1 MLTQTDGKGQVTIFG
16 YNSRSLAVRKVD
28 NGGSLEET
36 YAYYADGS
44 MRRKT
49 DRNGV
54 LSEYTYDIHGRLTQ
68 EVAGESPISYT
79 YDSNGN
85 QLNITDATGVTT
97 RTYDALNRVI
107 TKTVPVLGAT
117 TFVYDITAGLTSGY
131 TGETTTDPKGNMV
144 TRIYDKAGRLYQVKD
159 GAAVMA
165 AYTYYDNGNLQK
177 MQYNGSSE
185 EYTYYPNNRLH
196 TLANKKGSTI
206 IEAYNY
212 SYDPAGNQTGKLDGK
227 GTTSYSYDPLN
238 RLLSVTEPGGE
249 ITSYTYDAAGNRAAE
264 TVTAGGVSVTTGY
277 AYDGLNRLVNTEK
290 ALADGSTEVV
300 SYTYDNNGNMLSQ
313 LHSTIA
319 ADAGLTPA
327 LGLYQLG
334 VDSPAADAIY
344 EYDTRNQ
351 LIKVSQGSHIVECTY
366 NGEGLRV
373 SKTVDGQ
380 TLRYLYEYDKIILE
394 INGAGNETAHNVYGT
409 NLVSRTA
416 AGETLYYMYNGHGDV
431 TALLDNA
438 GTIRAGYYYDAFGS
452 VLEHTGMDSNVTYAG
467 YQYDKET
474 GLYYLNSRMY
484 DPGIARFLQ
493 EDTCGEDMG
502 TVLVS
507 ENSISA

>member
-1 MLTQTDGKGQVTIFG
+1 MF
-16 YNSRSLAVRKVD
+16 
-28 NGGSLEET
+28 
-36 YAYYADGS
+36 
-44 MRRKT
+44 
-49 DRNGV
+49 
-54 LSEYTYDIHGRLTQ
+54 H
-68 EVAGESPISYT
+68 
-79 YDSNGN
+79 
-85 QLNITDATGVTT
+85 
-97 RTYDALNRVI
+97 
-107 TKTVPVLGAT
+107 
-117 TFVYDITAGLTSGY
+117 
-131 TGETTTDPKGNMV
+131 
-144 TRIYDKAGRLYQVKD
+144 
-159 GAAVMA
+159 
-165 AYTYYDNGNLQK
+165 
-177 MQYNGSSE
+177 
-185 EYTYYPNNRLH
+185 
-196 TLANKKGSTI
+196 
-206 IEAYNY
+206 
-212 SYDPAGNQTGKLDGK
+212 
-227 GTTSYSYDPLN
+227 DPLN
-238 RLLSVTEPGGE
+238 RLLSVTEPGGK
-249 ITSYTYDAAGNRAAE
+249 TTAYTYDAAGNRAAE

-313 LHSTIA
+313 LHSTTATDI
-319 ADAGLTPA
+319 GLTPA

-344 EYDTRNQ
+344 EYDARNQ
-351 LIKVSQGSHIVECTY
+351 LIKVSQGNHIVECTY

-373 SKTVDGQ
+373 SKTTDGQ

-394 INGAGNETAHNVYGT
+394 TNGAGNETAHNVYGT

-438 GTIRAGYYYDAFGS
+438 GTIRASYYYDAFGS

-502 TVLVS
+502 TVLAS

>member
-290 ALADGSTEVV
+290 TLTNGSTETV

-313 LHSTIA
+313 LHGTIV
-319 ADAGLTPA
+319 AGTGGTPTIS
-327 LGLYQLG
+327 LYQLG

-344 EYDTRNQ
+344 EYDARNQ
-351 LIKVSQGSHIVECTY
+351 LIKVSQGRHIVESTY
-366 NGEGLRV
+366 KRRRAEGKQDGGWADVEVSVRV
-373 SKTVDGQ
+373 
-380 TLRYLYEYDKIILE
+380 
-394 INGAGNETAHNVYGT
+394 
-409 NLVSRTA
+409 
-416 AGETLYYMYNGHGDV
+416 
-431 TALLDNA
+431 
-438 GTIRAGYYYDAFGS
+438 
-452 VLEHTGMDSNVTYAG
+452 
-467 YQYDKET
+467 
-474 GLYYLNSRMY
+474 
-484 DPGIARFLQ
+484 
-493 EDTCGEDMG
+493 
-502 TVLVS
+502 
-507 ENSISA
+507 